1 MKPLAVKPAAVAR
14 IALALCCI
22 VAGVVG
28 YRMLVAASPAPSPR
42 AAFDRLHRDNV
53 GTRPVAGHRAP
64 PSQALGQAASAASA
78 SAAAAVP
85 RALADTPTPAPAP
98 TPRDQLAALR
108 APVSVESAND
118 PFTASSWQPP
128 PPVEA
133 PPPIARPAPPTA
145 PPVPFTYVGELDAKA
160 DKPQVFLSN
169 GEQLLIVSPGDVID
183 GQYRVDSVSASNVV
197 LTYLPLNQTQVVSIP
212 VEGK

>member
-1 MKPLAVKPAAVAR
+1 MKPVAVKPVAVMR
-14 IALALCCI
+14 IALAVCCI

-28 YRMLVAASPAPSPR
+28 YRMLVVASPAPSPR
-42 AAFDRLHRDNV
+42 AAFDRLHRD
-53 GTRPVAGHRAP
+53 GAPARPVAGHRAP
-64 PSQALGQAASAASA
+64 PSRAIAQAASAA
-78 SAAAAVP
+78 AAASSAQV
-85 RALADTPTPAPAP
+85 DTPTPAA
-98 TPRDQLAALR
+98 TPREKLAALR

-118 PFTASSWQPP
+118 PFTASSWLPP

-133 PPPIARPAPPTA
+133 PLPAARPAPPTA

-169 GEQLLIVSPGDVID
+169 GDQLLIVSPGDVID

-212 VEGK
+212 VEAK

>member
-1 MKPLAVKPAAVAR
+1 MKPVAVKPAAVMR
-14 IALALCCI
+14 IALAVCCI

-42 AAFDRLHRDNV
+42 AAFDRLHRD
-53 GTRPVAGHRAP
+53 GAPARPVAGHRAP
-64 PSQALGQAASAASA
+64 PSRAIAQAASAA
-78 SAAAAVP
+78 AAASGAQVD
-85 RALADTPTPAPAP
+85 APTPAA
-98 TPRDQLAALR
+98 TPREKLAALR

-118 PFTASSWQPP
+118 PFTASSWLPP

-133 PPPIARPAPPTA
+133 PLPTARPAPPTA

-169 GEQLLIVSPGDVID
+169 GDQLLIVSPGDVID

-212 VEGK
+212 VEAK

>member
-1 MKPLAVKPAAVAR
+1 MKPVAVKPAAVMR
-14 IALALCCI
+14 IALAVCCI
-22 VAGVVG
+22 VAGVAG

-42 AAFDRLHRDNV
+42 AAFDRLHRD
-53 GTRPVAGHRAP
+53 GAPARPVAGHRAP
-64 PSQALGQAASAASA
+64 PSRAIAQAASAASA
-78 SAAAAVP
+78 ASAAA
-85 RALADTPTPAPAP
+85 
-98 TPRDQLAALR
+98 TPREKLAALR

-118 PFTASSWQPP
+118 PFTASSWLPP

-133 PPPIARPAPPTA
+133 PLPAARPAPPTA

-169 GEQLLIVSPGDVID
+169 GDQLLIVSPGDVID

-212 VEGK
+212 VEAK

>member
-1 MKPLAVKPAAVAR
+1 MKPVTVKPAAVMR
-14 IALALCCI
+14 IALAVCCI
-22 VAGVVG
+22 VAGVAG

-42 AAFDRLHRDNV
+42 AAFDRLHRD
-53 GTRPVAGHRAP
+53 GAPARPVAGHRAP
-64 PSQALGQAASAASA
+64 PSRAIAQAASAASA
-78 SAAAAVP
+78 AAAASSAQV
-85 RALADTPTPAPAP
+85 DTPTPAA
-98 TPRDQLAALR
+98 TPREKLAALR

-118 PFTASSWQPP
+118 PFTASSWLPP

-133 PPPIARPAPPTA
+133 PLPTARPAPPTA

-169 GEQLLIVSPGDVID
+169 GDQLLIVSPGDVID

-212 VEGK
+212 VEAK

>member
-1 MKPLAVKPAAVAR
+1 MKPLAVKPAAVMR
-14 IALALCCI
+14 IALAVCCI

-42 AAFDRLHRDNV
+42 AAFDRLRRD
-53 GTRPVAGHRAP
+53 GAPARPVAGHRAP
-64 PSQALGQAASAASA
+64 PSRAIAQAASAAAAA
-78 SAAAAVP
+78 SAASGARVDA
-85 RALADTPTPAPAP
+85 PTPAA
-98 TPRDQLAALR
+98 TPREKLAALR

-118 PFTASSWQPP
+118 PFTASSWLPP

-133 PPPIARPAPPTA
+133 PLPTARPAPPTA

-169 GEQLLIVSPGDVID
+169 GDQLLIVSPGDVID
-183 GQYRVDSVSASNVV
+183 GQYRVDAVSASNVV

-212 VEGK
+212 VEAK

>member
-1 MKPLAVKPAAVAR
+1 MKPAALKPAAVAR

-42 AAFDRLHRDNV
+42 AAFDRLHRDDV
-53 GTRPVAGHRAP
+53 GTRPVAEHRAP
-64 PSQALGQAASAASA
+64 PSQAASA
-78 SAAAAVP
+78 SAAVAAP
-85 RALADTPTPAPAP
+85 RASADTPTPAP

-108 APVSVESAND
+108 APVSIESAND

-133 PPPIARPAPPTA
+133 PPPTARPAPPTA
-145 PPVPFTYVGELDAKA
+145 PPVPFSYVGELDAKA

-169 GEQLLIVSPGDVID
+169 GDQLLIVSPGDVID

>member
-1 MKPLAVKPAAVAR
+1 MKPVAVKPAAVMR
-14 IALALCCI
+14 IALAVCCI

-42 AAFDRLHRDNV
+42 AAFDRLHRD
-53 GTRPVAGHRAP
+53 GAPARPVAGHRAP
-64 PSQALGQAASAASA
+64 PSRAIAQAASAA
-78 SAAAAVP
+78 AAASSARVD
-85 RALADTPTPAPAP
+85 APTPA
-98 TPRDQLAALR
+98 TPPREKLAALR

-118 PFTASSWQPP
+118 PFTASSWLPP

-133 PPPIARPAPPTA
+133 PLPTARPAPPTA

-169 GEQLLIVSPGDVID
+169 GDQLLIVSPGDVID
-183 GQYRVDSVSASNVV
+183 GQYRVDAVSASNVV

-212 VEGK
+212 VEAK

>member
-1 MKPLAVKPAAVAR
+1 MKPAALKPAAVAR

-42 AAFDRLHRDNV
+42 AAFDRLHRDDV
-53 GTRPVAGHRAP
+53 GARPVAGHRAL
-64 PSQALGQAASAASA
+64 PSQALGQAASAA
-78 SAAAAVP
+78 AAAP
-85 RALADTPTPAPAP
+85 RAPVDTPTP
-98 TPRDQLAALR
+98 TPREQLAALR
-108 APVSVESAND
+108 APVSVASAND

-133 PPPIARPAPPTA
+133 PPPTARPAPPTA
-145 PPVPFTYVGELDAKA
+145 PPVPFSYVGELDAKA

-169 GEQLLIVSPGDVID
+169 GDQLLIVSPGDVID

>member
-1 MKPLAVKPAAVAR
+1 MKPVAVKPAAVMR
-14 IALALCCI
+14 IALAVCCI

-42 AAFDRLHRDNV
+42 APFDRLHRD
-53 GTRPVAGHRAP
+53 GAPARPVAGHRAP
-64 PSQALGQAASAASA
+64 PSRAIAQAASAA
-78 SAAAAVP
+78 AAASGAQVD
-85 RALADTPTPAPAP
+85 APTPAA
-98 TPRDQLAALR
+98 TPREKLAALR

-118 PFTASSWQPP
+118 PFTASSWLPP

-133 PPPIARPAPPTA
+133 PLPTARPAPPTA

-169 GEQLLIVSPGDVID
+169 GDQLLIVSPGDVID
-183 GQYRVDSVSASNVV
+183 GQYRVDAVSASNVV

-212 VEGK
+212 VEAK

>member
-1 MKPLAVKPAAVAR
+1 MKPLAVKPAAVMR
-14 IALALCCI
+14 IALAVCCI

-42 AAFDRLHRDNV
+42 AAFDRLHRD
-53 GTRPVAGHRAP
+53 GAPARPVAGHRAP
-64 PSQALGQAASAASA
+64 PSRASAQAASAASA
-78 SAAAAVP
+78 AAAASSAQVD
-85 RALADTPTPAPAP
+85 APTPAA
-98 TPRDQLAALR
+98 TPREKLAALR

-118 PFTASSWQPP
+118 PFTASSWLPP
-128 PPVEA
+128 SPVEA
-133 PPPIARPAPPTA
+133 PLPIARPAPPTA

-169 GEQLLIVSPGDVID
+169 GDQLLIVSPGDVID
-183 GQYRVDSVSASNVV
+183 GQYRVDAVSASNVV

-212 VEGK
+212 VEAK

>member
-1 MKPLAVKPAAVAR
+1 MKPVAVKPAAVMR
-14 IALALCCI
+14 IALAVCCI
-22 VAGVVG
+22 VAGVAG

-42 AAFDRLHRDNV
+42 AAFGHLHRD
-53 GTRPVAGHRAP
+53 GAPARPVAGHRAP
-64 PSQALGQAASAASA
+64 PSRAIAQAASAA
-78 SAAAAVP
+78 AAASSAQV
-85 RALADTPTPAPAP
+85 DTPTPAA
-98 TPRDQLAALR
+98 TPREKLAALR

-118 PFTASSWQPP
+118 PFTASSWLPP

-133 PPPIARPAPPTA
+133 PLPTARPAPPTA

-169 GEQLLIVSPGDVID
+169 GDQLLIVSPGDVID
-183 GQYRVDSVSASNVV
+183 GQYRVDAVSASNVV

-212 VEGK
+212 VEAK

>member
-1 MKPLAVKPAAVAR
+1 MKPLAVKPAAVMR
-14 IALALCCI
+14 IALAVCCI

-42 AAFDRLHRDNV
+42 AAFDRLHRD
-53 GTRPVAGHRAP
+53 GAPARPVAGHRAP
-64 PSQALGQAASAASA
+64 PSRAIAQAASAA
-78 SAAAAVP
+78 AAASSAQV
-85 RALADTPTPAPAP
+85 DTPTPAA
-98 TPRDQLAALR
+98 TPREKLAALR

-118 PFTASSWQPP
+118 PFTASSWLPP

-133 PPPIARPAPPTA
+133 PLPTARPAPPTA

-169 GEQLLIVSPGDVID
+169 GDQLLIVSPGDVID
-183 GQYRVDSVSASNVV
+183 GQYRVDAVSASNVV

-212 VEGK
+212 VEAK

>member
-1 MKPLAVKPAAVAR
+1 MKPLAVKPAAVMR
-14 IALALCCI
+14 IALAVCCI

-42 AAFDRLHRDNV
+42 AAFDRLHRDCAPA
-53 GTRPVAGHRAP
+53 RPVAGHRAP
-64 PSQALGQAASAASA
+64 PSRAIAQAASAA
-78 SAAAAVP
+78 AAASSAQVD
-85 RALADTPTPAPAP
+85 APTPAA
-98 TPRDQLAALR
+98 TPREKLAALR

-118 PFTASSWQPP
+118 PFTASSWLPP

-133 PPPIARPAPPTA
+133 PLPTARPAPPTA

-169 GEQLLIVSPGDVID
+169 GDQLLIVSPGDVID

-212 VEGK
+212 VEAK

>member
-1 MKPLAVKPAAVAR
+1 MKPVAVKPAAVMR
-14 IALALCCI
+14 IALAVCCI

-42 AAFDRLHRDNV
+42 AAFDRLHRD
-53 GTRPVAGHRAP
+53 GAPARPVAGHRAP
-64 PSQALGQAASAASA
+64 PSRAIAQAASAASA
-78 SAAAAVP
+78 ASAAA
-85 RALADTPTPAPAP
+85 
-98 TPRDQLAALR
+98 TPREKLAALR

-118 PFTASSWQPP
+118 PFTASSWLPP

-133 PPPIARPAPPTA
+133 PLPTARPAPPTA

-169 GEQLLIVSPGDVID
+169 GDQLLIVSPGDVID

-212 VEGK
+212 VEAK

>member
-1 MKPLAVKPAAVAR
+1 MKPLAVKPAAVMR
-14 IALALCCI
+14 IALAVCCI

-42 AAFDRLHRDNV
+42 AAFDRLHRD
-53 GTRPVAGHRAP
+53 GAPARPVAGHRAP
-64 PSQALGQAASAASA
+64 PSRAIAQAASAAAAASAASA
-78 SAAAAVP
+78 ASGARVDA
-85 RALADTPTPAPAP
+85 PTPAA
-98 TPRDQLAALR
+98 TPREKLAALR

-118 PFTASSWQPP
+118 PFTASSWLPP

-133 PPPIARPAPPTA
+133 PLPTARPAPPTA

-169 GEQLLIVSPGDVID
+169 GDQLLIVSPGDVID
-183 GQYRVDSVSASNVV
+183 GQYRVDAVSASNVV

-212 VEGK
+212 VEAK

>member
-1 MKPLAVKPAAVAR
+1 MKPAALKPAAVAR

-42 AAFDRLHRDNV
+42 AAFDRLHRDDV
-53 GTRPVAGHRAP
+53 GTRPVAEHRAP
-64 PSQALGQAASAASA
+64 PSQAASAASA
-78 SAAAAVP
+78 SAAVAAP
-85 RALADTPTPAPAP
+85 RASADTPTPAP
-98 TPRDQLAALR
+98 TPREQLAALR
-108 APVSVESAND
+108 APVSVASAND

-133 PPPIARPAPPTA
+133 PPPTARPAPPTA
-145 PPVPFTYVGELDAKA
+145 PPVPFSYVGELDAKA

-169 GEQLLIVSPGDVID
+169 GDQLLIVSPGDVID

>member
-1 MKPLAVKPAAVAR
+1 MKPLAVKPAAVMR
-14 IALALCCI
+14 IALAVCCI

-42 AAFDRLHRDNV
+42 AAFDRLHRD
-53 GTRPVAGHRAP
+53 GAPARPVAGHRAP
-64 PSQALGQAASAASA
+64 PSRAIAQAAAAASAASGA
-78 SAAAAVP
+78 RVDA
-85 RALADTPTPAPAP
+85 PTPAA
-98 TPRDQLAALR
+98 TPREKLAALR

-118 PFTASSWQPP
+118 PFTASSWLPP

-133 PPPIARPAPPTA
+133 PLPTARPAPPTA

-169 GEQLLIVSPGDVID
+169 GDQLLIVSPGDVID

-212 VEGK
+212 VEAK

>member
-1 MKPLAVKPAAVAR
+1 MKPFAVKPAAVMR
-14 IALALCCI
+14 IALAVCCI

-42 AAFDRLHRDNV
+42 AAFDRLHRD
-53 GTRPVAGHRAP
+53 GAPARPVAGHRAP
-64 PSQALGQAASAASA
+64 PSRAIAQAASAA
-78 SAAAAVP
+78 AAASSARVD
-85 RALADTPTPAPAP
+85 APTPAA
-98 TPRDQLAALR
+98 TPREKLAALR

-118 PFTASSWQPP
+118 PFTASSWLPP

-133 PPPIARPAPPTA
+133 PLPTARPAPPTA

-169 GEQLLIVSPGDVID
+169 GDQLLIVSPGDVID
-183 GQYRVDSVSASNVV
+183 GQYRVDAVSASNVV

-212 VEGK
+212 VEAK

>member
-1 MKPLAVKPAAVAR
+1 MKPLAVKPAAVMR
-14 IALALCCI
+14 IALAVCSI
-22 VAGVVG
+22 VAGVAG

-42 AAFDRLHRDNV
+42 AAFDRLHRD
-53 GTRPVAGHRAP
+53 GAPARPVAGHRAP
-64 PSQALGQAASAASA
+64 PSRAIAQAASAA
-78 SAAAAVP
+78 AAASGAQVD
-85 RALADTPTPAPAP
+85 APTPAA
-98 TPRDQLAALR
+98 TPREKLAALR

-118 PFTASSWQPP
+118 PFTASSWLPP

-133 PPPIARPAPPTA
+133 PLPTARPAPPTA

-169 GEQLLIVSPGDVID
+169 GDQLLIVSPGDVID
-183 GQYRVDSVSASNVV
+183 GQYRVDAVSASNVV

-212 VEGK
+212 VEAK